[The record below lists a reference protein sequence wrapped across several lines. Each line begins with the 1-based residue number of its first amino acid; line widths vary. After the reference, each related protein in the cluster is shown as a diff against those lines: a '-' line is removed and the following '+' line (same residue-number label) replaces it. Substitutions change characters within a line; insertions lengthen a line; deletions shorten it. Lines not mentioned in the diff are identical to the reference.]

1 MALTDL
7 ERRIVDF
14 IRQTLADH
22 DRSPSIAEIGAA
34 VDVRSRGTIHRYVK
48 GLIAKQ
54 VLQQTESGTWRSLRL
69 TEHQDN
75 AGILPLMGR
84 IAAGRPIE
92 AIPQQQ
98 EVNLAHLLGGPDRY
112 VLQVRGDSMIDAG
125 ILDGDLVIIRRRDS
139 ANDGDIIVALIDDEE
154 ATLKRLRHGRDGEIL
169 LIPENSTMAAMVYD
183 PSRVRI
189 QGILAAQLRTY
200 P

>member
-1 MALTDL
+1 MTLTDL

-14 IRQTLADH
+14 IRQTLANDK
-22 DRSPSIAEIGAA
+22 RSPSIAEIGAA
-34 VDVRSRGTIHRYVK
+34 VGVRSRGTIHRYIK
-48 GLIAKQ
+48 GLIGKS
-54 VLQQTESGTWRSLRL
+54 VLRAEPGTWRSLRL
-69 TEHQDN
+69 AENQD
-75 AGILPLMGR
+75 ADIILPLMGR

-98 EVNLAHLLGGPDRY
+98 EVNLTHLLGGPDRY
-112 VLQVRGDSMIDAG
+112 VLQVRGDSMMDAG
-125 ILDGDLVIIRRRDS
+125 ILDGDLVIIQRRDS
-139 ANDGDIIVALIDDEE
+139 ANDGDIVVALIDDEE

-200 P
+200 S